1 MAVKVTVKKD
11 SIKKEEPKVETKKTT
26 TTCSEKC
33 VNKNADV
40 PVYTSIDGNIHVN
53 KEYAKE
59 FPEIILE
66 LVKSE
71 CRKSE
76 RRNDCYAN
84 KWEGFRGYCEPCKC
98 NECDDEEDEDDE
110 DIYDEEY
117 GPEEETYT
125 KEVLVPKLIK
135 YLERLGFKV
144 EEISKF

>member
-11 SIKKEEPKVETKKTT
+11 SIRKEEPKVETKKTT
-26 TTCSEKC
+26 TTCSNKC
-33 VNKNADV
+33 VNNTDV

-59 FPEIILE
+59 FPEITLE

-76 RRNDCYAN
+76 RHNECYAN
-84 KWEGFRGYCEPCKC
+84 KWEGFHSCCEPCKC
-98 NECDDEEDEDDE
+98 DNPNEDDD

-125 KEVLVPKLIK
+125 KDVLVPKIIK
-135 YLERLGFKV
+135 YLETLGFKV